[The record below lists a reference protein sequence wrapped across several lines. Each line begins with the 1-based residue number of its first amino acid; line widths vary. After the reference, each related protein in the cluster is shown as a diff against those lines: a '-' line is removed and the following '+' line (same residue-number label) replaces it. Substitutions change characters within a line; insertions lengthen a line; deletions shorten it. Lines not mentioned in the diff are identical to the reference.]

1 MENKINKTNKGPAP
15 FEFPKEAADA
25 LASAN
30 ITTVGLPF
38 ETYVWFVKNGRPAAK
53 QMGGISYTGGFA
65 CSSIPEANY
74 KLMDVFGETH
84 DLSAIFEPLTNTNV
98 NSQGVEYNTVDL
110 PSLIVT
116 PVLYRKRFFENRS
129 HTQILCLQLLP
140 GEEQIVIWSML
151 SAKGYQSSTMLDE
164 IGKVASNTANTRR
177 ELGGPPVNF
186 FWHRVGM
193 PSTPEFKS
201 VGKRA
206 TSIITPVRASLVS
219 DNLRD
224 AYIGDELATIIGDAV
239 LMEEVLAWRDAWK
252 ENRNDTSFD
261 GNDSNDEFS
270 SIPF

>member
-15 FEFPKEAADA
+15 FEFPTEAADA

-116 PVLYRKRFFENRS
+116 PVLYRKRFSSFPAEFLPAFRKS
-129 HTQILCLQLLP
+129 RLSSGLCFQR
-140 GEEQIVIWSML
+140 
-151 SAKGYQSSTMLDE
+151 
-164 IGKVASNTANTRR
+164 KVTNPAQC
-177 ELGGPPVNF
+177 
-186 FWHRVGM
+186 
-193 PSTPEFKS
+193 
-201 VGKRA
+201 
-206 TSIITPVRASLVS
+206 
-219 DNLRD
+219 
-224 AYIGDELATIIGDAV
+224 
-239 LMEEVLAWRDAWK
+239 
-252 ENRNDTSFD
+252 
-261 GNDSNDEFS
+261 
-270 SIPF
+270 